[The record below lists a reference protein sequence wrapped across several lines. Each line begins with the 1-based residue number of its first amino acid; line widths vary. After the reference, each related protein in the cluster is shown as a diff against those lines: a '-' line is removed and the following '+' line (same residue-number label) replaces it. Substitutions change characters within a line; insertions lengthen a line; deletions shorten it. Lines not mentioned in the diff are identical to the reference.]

1 MMPVLDG
8 YGTLKILQKNPL
20 TQHIPFIFLTAKAE
34 KQDFR
39 KGMNMGADDYISKP
53 FTDVELLEAVEIRLK
68 KHVAPVHSTVVFNLE
83 EHFQQSVEQLLQGKE
98 FRSYQKKDLI
108 FKELQHPR
116 AIYWIKSGKVQTTKT
131 NEYGKEL
138 VIELYGKNDFVGT
151 NALFQSA
158 PYQATA
164 VVIEATEVA
173 IIPKDTFINWVQSDN
188 SIAQYFIQQL
198 AREINEK
205 NDFSINLA
213 YSSVRKRIADALL
226 RLHRHYHEQQDTVF
240 QIQILREELAHI
252 VGTTKETVIR
262 TLSEFKKEGI
272 IDIQGSMI
280 RLLDIQALQNTPY

>member
-1 MMPVLDG
+1 MKKLLVIEDNLEVRENICELLELSGYEVYNAENGKIGAKTAIEQLPDLIICDVMMPVLDG

-116 AIYWIKSGKVQTTKT
+116 AIYWIK
-131 NEYGKEL
+131 
-138 VIELYGKNDFVGT
+138 
-151 NALFQSA
+151 
-158 PYQATA
+158 
-164 VVIEATEVA
+164 
-173 IIPKDTFINWVQSDN
+173 
-188 SIAQYFIQQL
+188 
-198 AREINEK
+198 
-205 NDFSINLA
+205 
-213 YSSVRKRIADALL
+213 
-226 RLHRHYHEQQDTVF
+226 
-240 QIQILREELAHI
+240 
-252 VGTTKETVIR
+252 
-262 TLSEFKKEGI
+262 
-272 IDIQGSMI
+272 
-280 RLLDIQALQNTPY
+280 